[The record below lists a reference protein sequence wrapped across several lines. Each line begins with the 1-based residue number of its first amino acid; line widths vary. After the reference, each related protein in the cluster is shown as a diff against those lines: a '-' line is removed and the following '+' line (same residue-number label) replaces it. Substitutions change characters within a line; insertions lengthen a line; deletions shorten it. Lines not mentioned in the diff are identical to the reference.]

1 MPTRG
6 ICQSSIDHRHNKS
19 LGPGVADRPPLET
32 AVEYVALGLAVLPL
46 CGPRHCCSHPG
57 KVPVDLRTGR
67 HLGGWQTRRVPT
79 LAEVEAWLSL
89 PLGLRANLGC
99 VMGRASGVV
108 GVDVDGPEGEEGL
121 RELSGGHLP
130 DTWEYQTRPGRRRL
144 IYALPEGVRIPSTRP
159 RPKLEI
165 LSDGVQAVLPPSL
178 HPLGHRYT
186 WVPGRDPWTFGPPAP
201 APGWLQALGNRPE
214 TVPAPPEG
222 WRALVTGPIPEGM
235 RNITLT
241 RLAGYLLRRGV
252 DPYVALELLEAW
264 AATRCRPP
272 LDPVEVRRTVN
283 SVARAEVRR
292 RRKGG
297 EGLGGS

>member
-19 LGPGVADRPPLET
+19 LGPGVADRPPLE
-32 AVEYVALGLAVLPL
+32 AAAEYAALGLAVLPL
-46 CGPRHCCSHPG
+46 CGPRHGCRHPG
-57 KVPVDLRTGR
+57 KVPVDLRTDR
-67 HLGGWQTRRVPT
+67 HLEGWQTRGVPT
-79 LAEVEAWLSL
+79 PEEVETWLSL
-89 PLGLRANLGC
+89 PLGRRANLGC

-165 LSDGVQAVLPPSL
+165 LSDGAQAVLPPSL

-201 APGWLQALGNRPE
+201 APGSCRPWA
-214 TVPAPPEG
+214 TAPK
-222 WRALVTGPIPEGM
+222 
-235 RNITLT
+235 
-241 RLAGYLLRRGV
+241 
-252 DPYVALELLEAW
+252 
-264 AATRCRPP
+264 RCR
-272 LDPVEVRRTVN
+272 RRP
-283 SVARAEVRR
+283 R
-292 RRKGG
+292 GG
-297 EGLGGS
+297 GRW